1 MAHPKQVARFR
12 RLAFQRRE
20 AAEVLLK
27 QGYTTDAVYLA
38 GYTVECILKALALS
52 LWPQRQHAE
61 MVASFR
67 GRAAHDYEWIR
78 RKYLMRVSIP
88 KAVLTSL
95 VLVGSW
101 TPDIRYDT
109 SRIDPRVA
117 DRFFADV
124 KTVLDWCEGR
134 IG

>member
-1 MAHPKQVARFR
+1 
-12 RLAFQRRE
+12 
-20 AAEVLLK
+20 
-27 QGYTTDAVYLA
+27 
-38 GYTVECILKALALS
+38 
-52 LWPQRQHAE
+52 
-61 MVASFR
+61 
-67 GRAAHDYEWIR
+67 
-78 RKYLMRVSIP
+78 MRVSIP